1 MEWQQLEYFHMVA
14 QLQHFTRAAERLS
27 ISQPALSRSI
37 ARLEEE
43 LGVPL
48 FDRQGRSVVLN
59 PCGLRF
65 YEHATIILQEMKK
78 AKQDLLNRQD
88 PHYGEIS
95 LAFLKSLGI
104 DFIPRMVR
112 SYLDRYPHV
121 HFHFSQ
127 NSTAAMIDQLK
138 RGEIDFCLTSVISV
152 MPEIEWQPLW
162 TEEIFIVTHRDH
174 PLASRE
180 NVKLADLVREK
191 FIVLKQGCGSR
202 AILDQAF
209 ASIDASPNIA
219 FEGDEFV
226 SVLGFVSANL
236 GIAMLP
242 RISGVNRDHLALLPI
257 ADYSC
262 ERTIGLVWRR
272 GKYLSPA
279 AVQFREF
286 LVQYDSDNRPDR
298 RPAERG
304 HTPN

>member
-1 MEWQQLEYFHMVA
+1 MEWQQLEYFHVVA

-37 ARLEEE
+37 ARLEDE

-59 PCGLRF
+59 SCGLQF
-65 YEHATIILQEMKK
+65 YEHATVILQEMKK
-78 AKQDLLNRQD
+78 AKQDLLSRQD
-88 PHYGEIS
+88 PRYGEIS

-112 SYLDRYPHV
+112 SYLDLYPHV

-127 NSTAAMIDQLK
+127 NSTAAMLDQLK
-138 RGEIDFCLTSVISV
+138 RGETDFCLTSVIAA

-162 TEEIFIVTHRDH
+162 TEEMFIVAHQDH
-174 PLASRE
+174 PLASRKD
-180 NVKLADLVREK
+180 VKLADLVQEK
-191 FIVLKQGCGSR
+191 FIVLKQGYGSR
-202 AILDQAF
+202 AIFDQAF
-209 ASIDASPNIA
+209 ASIEASPNIA
-219 FEGDEFV
+219 FEGDELV

-242 RISGVNRDHLALLPI
+242 RISGMNRDHLALLPI

-262 ERTIGLVWRR
+262 ERTIGLVWRK

-279 AVQFREF
+279 AVQFRQF
-286 LVQYDSDNRPDR
+286 LIDYKPDSENEER
-298 RPAERG
+298 RA
-304 HTPN
+304 